1 MTDAGFAYSNLF
13 RKDLPAPAPHW
24 TGFPKYNFIGGHND
38 PVRIPAAALAE
49 AATSVLRRRGAD
61 LALYN
66 FDGPQGY
73 LELRQLVVD
82 KVAQR
87 PAIKCTVD
95 DVLITSGS
103 GQAIDLV
110 NGLLLERGDT
120 VILEEF
126 TYGGALTKLKRLGVN
141 IIGAPLDDEGL
152 KIDALGRIFEDLGR
166 KGIVPKYVYTIPTVQ
181 NPTGSILPRQRR
193 EALLALTR
201 KHGVPV
207 FEDECYADLTWDGD
221 GPPALYAMDPRQVI
235 HIGSFS
241 KTLAPSLRLGY
252 AVADWQAM
260 SRLVACKR
268 EMDSGTGALDQMVVA
283 EYFSQ
288 NFGGHVGGLTETLHE
303 KLDAMVEAVE
313 REFGTAIEKMWK
325 PKGGIFLWLKLP
337 DRIDVTKLVGARR
350 QGWSGLQPR
359 PRVVLQPGRH
369 QISPAPLLRAAV
381 ERHDPRRRRG
391 FRAGLLRGNRN
402 PRAERQHPPRCR
414 QGMTPTQHISGK
426 GGINGSDTGRGQS
439 YRSRRHSKGARTQHQ
454 DQCRGLRQR
463 RPLDRAAA
471 HG

>member
-1 MTDAGFAYSNLF
+1 MPDGGFAYSHLF
-13 RKDLPAPAPHW
+13 AKDLPPPAPRW

-38 PVRIPAAALAE
+38 PVRIPAAALAD
-49 AATSVLRRRGAD
+49 AATAVLRRRGAD

-73 LELRQLVVD
+73 LGLRQLVVD
-82 KVAQR
+82 KLAQR
-87 PAIKCTVD
+87 PAIKCTTD

-141 IIGAPLDDEGL
+141 VIGAPLDDEGL
-152 KIDALGRIFEDLGR
+152 TIDGLARIIEDLGR
-166 KGIVPKYVYTIPTVQ
+166 KGIRPKYVYTIPTVQ
-181 NPTGSILPRQRR
+181 NPTGSILPRERR

-201 KHGVPV
+201 KHGIPV
-207 FEDECYADLTWDGD
+207 FEDECYADLTWDGA
-221 GPPALYAMDPRQVI
+221 GSPSLYAMDPQQVI

-252 AVADWQAM
+252 AVAVPEVM

-268 EMDSGTGALDQMVVA
+268 EADSGTGALDQMVVA

-288 NFGGHVGGLTETLHE
+288 NFTEHVGGLTQTLHD
-303 KLDAMVEAVE
+303 KLDTMVEAVE
-313 REFGTAIEKMWK
+313 REFGTAVEKVWK

-337 DRIDVTKLVGARR
+337 DRIDVTQLVAPATRAGIAFNPGPEWSCNPGVSKSHLRLCYR
-350 QGWSGLQPR
+350 QRTTSGP
-359 PRVVLQPGRH
+359 V
-369 QISPAPLLRAAV
+369 SPPLRASA
-381 ERHDPRRRRG
+381 
-391 FRAGLLRGNRN
+391 
-402 PRAERQHPPRCR
+402 
-414 QGMTPTQHISGK
+414 
-426 GGINGSDTGRGQS
+426 
-439 YRSRRHSKGARTQHQ
+439 SRRPAS
-454 DQCRGLRQR
+454 
-463 RPLDRAAA
+463 PSRAPTSAA
-471 HG
+471 PG

>member
-1 MTDAGFAYSNLF
+1 MTDGGFAYSHLF
-13 RKDLPAPAPHW
+13 AKDLPPPAPRW

-38 PVRIPAAALAE
+38 PVRIPAADLAD
-49 AATSVLRRRGAD
+49 AATTVLRRRGAD

-73 LELRQLVVD
+73 RGLRQLVVD
-82 KVAQR
+82 KLAQR
-87 PAIKCTVD
+87 PAIKCTVE

-126 TYGGALTKLKRLGVN
+126 TYGGALTKLKRLGANV
-141 IIGAPLDDEGL
+141 IGAPLDDEGL

-166 KGIVPKYVYTIPTVQ
+166 EGIVPKYVYTIPTVQ
-181 NPTGSILPRQRR
+181 NPTGSILPRERR

-207 FEDECYADLTWDGD
+207 FEDECYADLTWDGT
-221 GPPALYAMDPRQVI
+221 GPPSLYAMDPQQVM

-252 AVADWQAM
+252 AVAVPEVM
-260 SRLVACKR
+260 SRIVACKR
-268 EMDSGTGALDQMVVA
+268 EADSGTGALDQMVVA

-288 NFGGHVGGLTETLHE
+288 NFQEHVGSLTQTLHG
-303 KLDAMVEAVE
+303 KLDTMVEAVE
-313 REFGTAIEKMWK
+313 REFGTAVEKMWK

-337 DRIDVTKLVGARR
+337 DRVDVTKLVAPAAKAGVVFNPGPEWSCNPGESKSHLRLCFALPSKDDIHTGVAAFARVCFEETGIPEQSANIR
-350 QGWSGLQPR
+350 
-359 PRVVLQPGRH
+359 
-369 QISPAPLLRAAV
+369 RAA
-381 ERHDPRRRRG
+381 PR
-391 FRAGLLRGNRN
+391 
-402 PRAERQHPPRCR
+402 
-414 QGMTPTQHISGK
+414 
-426 GGINGSDTGRGQS
+426 
-439 YRSRRHSKGARTQHQ
+439 
-454 DQCRGLRQR
+454 
-463 RPLDRAAA
+463 
-471 HG
+471 

>member
-1 MTDAGFAYSNLF
+1 MTDGGFAYSHLF
-13 RKDLPAPAPHW
+13 AKDLPPPAPRW

-38 PVRIPAAALAE
+38 PVRIPAADLAD
-49 AATSVLRRRGAD
+49 AATTVLRRRGAD

-73 LELRQLVVD
+73 RGLRQLVVD
-82 KVAQR
+82 KLAQR
-87 PAIKCTVD
+87 PAIKCTVE

-110 NGLLLERGDT
+110 NGLLLDRGDT
-120 VILEEF
+120 VVLEEF
-126 TYGGALTKLKRLGVN
+126 TYGGALTKLKRLGAN

-166 KGIVPKYVYTIPTVQ
+166 KRIVPKYVYTIPTVQ
-181 NPTGSILPRQRR
+181 NPTGSILPRERR

-207 FEDECYADLTWDGD
+207 FEDECYADLTWDGTT
-221 GPPALYAMDPRQVI
+221 GPPSLYAMDPQQVI

-252 AVADWQAM
+252 AVAVPEVM

-268 EMDSGTGALDQMVVA
+268 EADSGTGALDQMVVA

-288 NFGGHVGGLTETLHE
+288 NFQEHVGSLTQTLHG
-303 KLDAMVEAVE
+303 KLDTMVEAVE
-313 REFGTAIEKMWK
+313 REFGTAVEKMWK

-337 DRIDVTKLVGARR
+337 DRVDVTKLVAPAAKAGVVFNP
-350 QGWSGLQPR
+350 GPEWSCN
-359 PRVVLQPGRH
+359 PGESKSH
-369 QISPAPLLRAAV
+369 LRLCFALPSKN
-381 ERHDPRRRRG
+381 DI
-391 FRAGLLRGNRN
+391 RAGVAAFARVCFEETGIPEQSANIRRAF
-402 PRAERQHPPRCR
+402 PR
-414 QGMTPTQHISGK
+414 
-426 GGINGSDTGRGQS
+426 
-439 YRSRRHSKGARTQHQ
+439 
-454 DQCRGLRQR
+454 
-463 RPLDRAAA
+463 
-471 HG
+471 

>member
-1 MTDAGFAYSNLF
+1 MTAAGFAYSHRFAKNLPP
-13 RKDLPAPAPHW
+13 PAPPW
-24 TGFPKYNFIGGHND
+24 SGFPKYNFIGGHND

-49 AATSVLRRRGAD
+49 AATAVLRRRGAD

-73 LELRQLVVD
+73 RGLRQFVVD
-82 KVAQR
+82 KLAQR

-95 DVLITSGS
+95 DVLITTGS

-152 KIDALGRIFEDLGR
+152 TIDGLARIIEDLGR
-166 KGIVPKYVYTIPTVQ
+166 KGIRPKYVYTIPTVQ
-181 NPTGSILPRQRR
+181 NPTGSILPRERR

-207 FEDECYADLTWDGD
+207 FEDECYADLTWEGS
-221 GPPALYAMDPRQVI
+221 GPPSLYAMDPQQVI

-252 AVADWQAM
+252 AVAVPEVM

-268 EMDSGTGALDQMVVA
+268 ESDSGTGALDQMVVA

-288 NFGGHVGGLTETLHE
+288 NFDEHVGGLTRTLHD

-313 REFGTAIEKMWK
+313 REFGTTVEKMWK

-337 DRIDVTKLVGARR
+337 DRIDVTKLVAPAAKAGVVFNP
-350 QGWSGLQPR
+350 GPEWSCN
-359 PRVVLQPGRH
+359 
-369 QISPAPLLRAAV
+369 PATSKSHLRLCFALPSK
-381 ERHDPRRRRG
+381 DDI
-391 FRAGLLRGNRN
+391 RAGVAAFARVCF
-402 PRAERQHPPRCR
+402 EE
-414 QGMTPTQHISGK
+414 T
-426 GGINGSDTGRGQS
+426 GIPEQS
-439 YRSRRHSKGARTQHQ
+439 ANIRH
-454 DQCRGLRQR
+454 
-463 RPLDRAAA
+463 AAA
-471 HG
+471 KG

>member
-1 MTDAGFAYSNLF
+1 MTDGGFAYSHLF
-13 RKDLPAPAPHW
+13 AKDLPPPAPRW

-38 PVRIPAAALAE
+38 PVRIPAADLAD
-49 AATSVLRRRGAD
+49 AATAVLRRRGAD

-73 LELRQLVVD
+73 RGLRQLVVD
-82 KVAQR
+82 KLAQR
-87 PAIKCTVD
+87 PAIKCTVE

-126 TYGGALTKLKRLGVN
+126 TYGGALSKLKRLGANV
-141 IIGAPLDDEGL
+141 IGAPLDDEGL

-166 KGIVPKYVYTIPTVQ
+166 EGIVPKYVYTIPTVQ
-181 NPTGSILPRQRR
+181 NPTGSILPRERR

-207 FEDECYADLTWDGD
+207 FEDECYADLTWDGT
-221 GPPALYAMDPRQVI
+221 GPPSLYAMDPQQVI

-252 AVADWQAM
+252 AVAVPEVM
-260 SRLVACKR
+260 SRIVACKR
-268 EMDSGTGALDQMVVA
+268 EADSGTGALDQMVVA

-288 NFGGHVGGLTETLHE
+288 NFQEHVGSLTQTLHG
-303 KLDAMVEAVE
+303 KLDTMVEAVE
-313 REFGTAIEKMWK
+313 REFGTAVEKMWK

-337 DRIDVTKLVGARR
+337 DRVDVTKLVAPAAKAGIVFNP
-350 QGWSGLQPR
+350 GPEWSCN
-359 PRVVLQPGRH
+359 PGESKSH
-369 QISPAPLLRAAV
+369 LRLCFALPSKN
-381 ERHDPRRRRG
+381 DI
-391 FRAGLLRGNRN
+391 RAGVAAFARVCFEETGIPEQSANIRRAF
-402 PRAERQHPPRCR
+402 PR
-414 QGMTPTQHISGK
+414 
-426 GGINGSDTGRGQS
+426 
-439 YRSRRHSKGARTQHQ
+439 
-454 DQCRGLRQR
+454 
-463 RPLDRAAA
+463 
-471 HG
+471 

>member
-1 MTDAGFAYSNLF
+1 MTDGGFAYSHLF
-13 RKDLPAPAPHW
+13 AKDLPPPAPRW
-24 TGFPKYNFIGGHND
+24 TGFPKHNFIGGHND
-38 PVRIPAAALAE
+38 PTSIPAAALAE
-49 AATSVLRRRGAD
+49 AATAVLRRRGAD

-73 LELRQLVVD
+73 GGLRQLVVD
-82 KVAQR
+82 KLAQR

-141 IIGAPLDDEGL
+141 VVGAPLDDQGL
-152 KIDALGRIFEDLGR
+152 KIEGLARIIEDLGR
-166 KGIVPKYVYTIPTVQ
+166 KGIRPKYVYTIPTVQ
-181 NPTGSILPRQRR
+181 NPTGSILPRERR

-207 FEDECYADLTWDGD
+207 FEDECYADLTWEGA
-221 GPPALYAMDPRQVI
+221 GPPSLYAMDPQQVI

-252 AVADWQAM
+252 AVAVPEVM
-260 SRLVACKR
+260 GRLVACKR
-268 EMDSGTGALDQMVVA
+268 EADSGTGALDQMVVA

-288 NFGGHVGGLTETLHE
+288 NFHTHVGGLTQTLHD

-313 REFGTAIEKMWK
+313 REFGTTVEKMWK

-337 DRIDVTKLVGARR
+337 DRVDVTKLVAPAAKAGVVFNP
-350 QGWSGLQPR
+350 GPEWSCN
-359 PRVVLQPGRH
+359 PGESKSH
-369 QISPAPLLRAAV
+369 LRLCFALPSK
-381 ERHDPRRRRG
+381 DDI
-391 FRAGLLRGNRN
+391 RAGVAAFARVCF
-402 PRAERQHPPRCR
+402 EE
-414 QGMTPTQHISGK
+414 T
-426 GGINGSDTGRGQS
+426 GIPEQS
-439 YRSRRHSKGARTQHQ
+439 ANIRH
-454 DQCRGLRQR
+454 
-463 RPLDRAAA
+463 AAA
-471 HG
+471 KG